1 QGRKGEAIPWSGRV
15 VALVDVFESM
25 TTTQCWR
32 EALPMEQA
40 AAEIVKSAGT
50 KFDPAVVEAFKKA
63 LPVMKK
69 VREAYADALGDLINL
84 DFAPKTQVPA
94 PAQAAAAPA
103 TPAPAKPTAK
113 PAAVK
118 PAAPRKPTVD
128 VAALAKAA
136 AAKAR

>member
-1 QGRKGEAIPWSGRV
+1 MAIID
-15 VALVDVFESM
+15 AFESM
-25 TTTQCWR
+25 TTTQFFR
-32 EALPMEQA
+32 DAMPVDQA
-40 AAEIVKSAGT
+40 SAEIVAAAGK
-50 KFDPAVVEAFKKA
+50 KFDPKLIEAFKKA

-69 VREAYADALGDLINL
+69 VRETYADALGDLVNL

-94 PAQAAAAPA
+94 PAAAAPA
-103 TPAPAKPTAK
+103 TPAPPK

-136 AAKAR
+136 AAKARK